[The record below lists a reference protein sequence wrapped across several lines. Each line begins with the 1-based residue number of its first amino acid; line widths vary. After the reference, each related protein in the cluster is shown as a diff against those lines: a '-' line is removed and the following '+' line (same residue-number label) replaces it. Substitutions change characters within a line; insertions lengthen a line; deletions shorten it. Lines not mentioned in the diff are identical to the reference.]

1 MDLKPISTKEELDEF
16 EKHNQE
22 AFEARLNEL
31 SSQGKEENDFQ
42 IEKEKEMEAE
52 NEAFDNMER
61 A

>member
-16 EKHNQE
+16 EKQNQE

>member
-1 MDLKPISTKEELDEF
+1 MDLIPISTKEELDEF
-16 EKHNQE
+16 EKQNQE

-31 SSQGKEENDFQ
+31 SLQGKEENDFQ